1 MCIYSKNH
9 DHHRYSGIPHSSRSF
24 EQSRAGCSFVSKS
37 IAMENHAHLLLVED
51 EVKVAAFIKK
61 GLEKQGFTVDVAT
74 DGREGKQFFDERTYH
89 LLILDV
95 NLPYMDGVELASYV
109 RTKNT
114 QVPIL
119 MLTAL
124 DTTADKL
131 AGFDAGVDDYLVKP
145 FDFMELIARLKALLK
160 RSVKSEEP
168 TNILRVA
175 DLELD
180 LDQKIA
186 RRGGQNIELTAKE
199 FSLLEYLM
207 RNRGRV
213 VSKVDIAEQVWDIDF
228 DTGTNFIEVYINYL
242 RKKIERENSPKLI
255 HTVVGMG
262 YTLKEK

>member
-1 MCIYSKNH
+1 
-9 DHHRYSGIPHSSRSF
+9 
-24 EQSRAGCSFVSKS
+24 
-37 IAMENHAHLLLVED
+37 MENNAHLLLVED
-51 EVKVAAFIKK
+51 EIKVAAFIKK
-61 GLEKQGFTVDVAT
+61 GLEKQGFTVDVAV
-74 DGREGKQFFDERTYH
+74 DGREGKQFFDERTYN

-95 NLPYMDGVELASYV
+95 NLPYMDGVELSNYI
-109 RTKNT
+109 RTQNPH
-114 QVPIL
+114 VPIL

-160 RSVKSEEP
+160 RSTQTTTS

-180 LDQKIA
+180 LDQKLA
-186 RRGGQNIELTAKE
+186 RRAGQTIELTAKE
-199 FSLLEYLM
+199 FGLLEYLM

-213 VSKVDIAEQVWDIDF
+213 VSKVDIAEKVWDIDF

>member
-1 MCIYSKNH
+1 MEF
-9 DHHRYSGIPHSSRSF
+9 IP
-24 EQSRAGCSFVSKS
+24 
-37 IAMENHAHLLLVED
+37 HLLLVED
-51 EVKVAAFIKK
+51 ETKVATFIKK
-61 GLEKQGFTVDVAT
+61 GLERQGFTVEIAE
-74 DGREGKQFFDERTYH
+74 DGKEGKRFFDERTYD

-95 NLPYMDGVELASYV
+95 NLPYIDGIQLAHYI

-131 AGFDAGVDDYLVKP
+131 AGFDAGIDDYLVKP
-145 FDFMELIARLKALLK
+145 FDFMELVARLKALLK
-160 RSVKSEEP
+160 RAAKTTELPNV
-168 TNILRVA
+168 LRVA

-180 LDQKIA
+180 LDQKLA
-186 RRGGQNIELTAKE
+186 RRGGQTIELTAKE
-199 FSLLEYLM
+199 FALLEYLM

-213 VSKVDIAEQVWDIDF
+213 VSKVDIAEKVWDIDF

-242 RKKIERENSPKLI
+242 RKKIDKEALTKLI

>member
-1 MCIYSKNH
+1 MEF
-9 DHHRYSGIPHSSRSF
+9 IP
-24 EQSRAGCSFVSKS
+24 
-37 IAMENHAHLLLVED
+37 HLLLVED
-51 EVKVAAFIKK
+51 ETKVATFIKK
-61 GLEKQGFTVDVAT
+61 GLERQGFTVEIAE
-74 DGREGKQFFDERTYH
+74 DGREGKRFFDERTYD
-89 LLILDV
+89 LIILDV
-95 NLPYMDGVELASYV
+95 NLPYMDGVQLAHYI

-160 RSVKSEEP
+160 RTIKAPESV
-168 TNILRVA
+168 NILRVA

-180 LDQKIA
+180 LDQKLA
-186 RRGGQNIELTAKE
+186 RRNGQTIELTAKE
-199 FSLLEYLM
+199 FALLEYLM

-213 VSKVDIAEQVWDIDF
+213 VSKVDIAEKVWDINF

-242 RKKIERENSPKLI
+242 RKKIDKDTSNKLI